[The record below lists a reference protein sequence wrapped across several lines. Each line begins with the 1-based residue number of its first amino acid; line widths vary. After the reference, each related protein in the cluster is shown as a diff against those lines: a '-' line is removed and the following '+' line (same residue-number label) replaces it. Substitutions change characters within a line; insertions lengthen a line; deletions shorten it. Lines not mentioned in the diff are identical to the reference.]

1 MKERCNLYFL
11 SILEVCI
18 LVETVHKIIA
28 RRGRIWGKKWKFA
41 WGNIQGGEMEYDE
54 LTAANRIGGGRMMKR
69 RHNRRGR
76 NMIM

>member
-1 MKERCNLYFL
+1 MKTRGYPGNARVASLAER
-11 SILEVCI
+11 VGGG
-18 LVETVHKIIA
+18 
-28 RRGRIWGKKWKFA
+28 RGQTWGKKWKFA

-76 NMIM
+76 NMII